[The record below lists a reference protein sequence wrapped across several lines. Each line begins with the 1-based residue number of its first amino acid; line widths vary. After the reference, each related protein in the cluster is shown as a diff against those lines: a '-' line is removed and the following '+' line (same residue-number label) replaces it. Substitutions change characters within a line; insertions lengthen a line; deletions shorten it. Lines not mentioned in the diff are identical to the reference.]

1 MLKKKVLVS
10 FFVASCVFL
19 SCGEAKAQGWPVFDA
34 TKLASLVSSL
44 AAKLQGFPTALQNIK
59 GMQDLR
65 AVVNPQKLK
74 ESLGSLQSMGKRNQE
89 TTGTEAFSFGES
101 VVGAAGSKG
110 PDEASQVAKEA
121 YFIAPGQ
128 EVSKE
133 EMEKLNQNRKEAR
146 ELAKKRQVATSL
158 YMVTNH
164 DKDVEER
171 TKAVNEALE
180 KAAQTGAL
188 VDQMNANTLAVMA
201 NAYETMDQITLL
213 MADMERQVSGIIDG
227 LPPGGF
233 KKPEATVI
241 DGKSIDKGEANVVL
255 E

>member
-1 MLKKKVLVS
+1 MSKKIGISMFLALAV
-10 FFVASCVFL
+10 FFS
-19 SCGEAKAQGWPVFDA
+19 SMEAKAQWPVFDV

-59 GMQDLR
+59 GMKDLQ

-74 ESLGSLQSMGKRNQE
+74 DSLGSLTDMGKRNQK

-101 VVGAAGSKG
+101 VVAAAGSKG
-110 PDEASQVAKEA
+110 ADEASRVAKA
-121 YFIAPGQ
+121 AFFVKPGEKVSQ
-128 EVSKE
+128 EDLE
-133 EMEKLNQNRKEAR
+133 NLNKNRKEAR
-146 ELAKKRQVATSL
+146 ELAAKRQVATSV
-158 YMVTNH
+158 YMITNH

-171 TKAVNEALE
+171 TKAVEEALE
-180 KAAQTGAL
+180 NAAKTGAL

-213 MADMERQVSGIIDG
+213 MSNMERQVLGIIDG
-227 LPPGGF
+227 IPPDGYT
-233 KKPEATVI
+233 KPKATVI

>member
-1 MLKKKVLVS
+1 MSKKIRISIFLALAVLFS
-10 FFVASCVFL
+10 SA
-19 SCGEAKAQGWPVFDA
+19 EAQAQGWPVFDA

-44 AAKLQGFPTALQNIK
+44 AAKMQGFPTALQNIK
-59 GMQDLR
+59 GMEDLQ

-74 ESLGSLQSMGKRNQE
+74 ESLGSLTDWGKRVQE
-89 TTGTEAFSFGES
+89 ISGTEAFSFGES
-101 VVGAAGSKG
+101 VVAQAGSKG
-110 PDEASQVAKEA
+110 PDEASRVAKESF
-121 YFIAPGQ
+121 FIKPG
-128 EVSKE
+128 EKASKE
-133 EMEKLNQNRKEAR
+133 DLEQLNKKRKEAR
-146 ELAKKRQVATSL
+146 ELAAKRQVATSV
-158 YMVTNH
+158 YMITNH

-171 TKAVNEALE
+171 TKAVEEALE
-180 KAAQTGAL
+180 NAAKTGAL

-227 LPPGGF
+227 IPPGGY
-233 KKPEATVI
+233 KKPVATVI

>member
-1 MLKKKVLVS
+1 MLKKRYLLS
-10 FFVASCVFL
+10 IALAISVFL
-19 SCGEAKAQGWPVFDA
+19 SCGEVKAQGWPVFDA

-59 GMQDLR
+59 GMQDLQ
-65 AVVNPQKLK
+65 AVVNPQKLL
-74 ESLGSLQSMGKRNQE
+74 ESLGSLQSMGQRLQNIS
-89 TTGTEAFSFGES
+89 GTEAFSFGES
-101 VVGAAGSKG
+101 VVASAGSNG
-110 PDEASQVAKEA
+110 PDEAARVAKES
-121 YFIAPGQ
+121 YFVEGEASQ
-128 EVSKE
+128 EDLRKS
-133 EMEKLNQNRKEAR
+133 LDYRNQAR
-146 ELAKKRQVATSL
+146 DLAEKRQVATGL
-158 YMVTNH
+158 YMITNH

-171 TKAVNEALE
+171 TKAVDEALE

-213 MADMERQVSGIIDG
+213 MADMEKQVANVIGGIS
-227 LPPGGF
+227 PGGY

>member
-1 MLKKKVLVS
+1 MSKKICISAFLALAV
-10 FFVASCVFL
+10 FFSSA
-19 SCGEAKAQGWPVFDA
+19 EAKAQGWPVFDA

-44 AAKLQGFPTALQNIK
+44 AAKMQGFPTALQNIQ
-59 GMQDLR
+59 GMEDLQ

-74 ESLGSLQSMGKRNQE
+74 ESLGSLTDWGKRVQE
-89 TTGTEAFSFGES
+89 ISGTEAFSFGES
-101 VVGAAGSKG
+101 IVAQAGSKG
-110 PDEASQVAKEA
+110 PDEASAVAKSSYFVADDSSHEDLEKSLKNRNEA
-121 YFIAPGQ
+121 
-128 EVSKE
+128 
-133 EMEKLNQNRKEAR
+133 EKLAE
-146 ELAKKRQVATSL
+146 KRQIATSL
-158 YMVTNH
+158 YMITNH

-171 TKAVNEALE
+171 VKAVEEALE
-180 KAAQTGAL
+180 NAAKTGAL

-213 MADMERQVSGIIDG
+213 MADMEKQVSEVIASI
-227 LPPGGF
+227 PAGGY

>member
-1 MLKKKVLVS
+1 MLKKRYLLS
-10 FFVASCVFL
+10 IALAISVFL

-59 GMQDLR
+59 GMQDLQ
-65 AVVNPQKLK
+65 AVVNPQKLL
-74 ESLGSLQSMGKRNQE
+74 ESLGSLQSMGQRLQNIS
-89 TTGTEAFSFGES
+89 GTEAFSFGES
-101 VVGAAGSKG
+101 VVASAGSNG
-110 PDEASQVAKEA
+110 PDEAARVAKES
-121 YFIAPGQ
+121 YFVEGEASQ
-128 EVSKE
+128 EDLRKS
-133 EMEKLNQNRKEAR
+133 LDYRNQAR
-146 ELAKKRQVATSL
+146 DLAEKRQVATGL
-158 YMVTNH
+158 YMITNH

-171 TKAVNEALE
+171 TKAVDEALE

-213 MADMERQVSGIIDG
+213 MADMEKQVANVISGIS
-227 LPPGGF
+227 PGGY